1 MLPSGLPGRL
11 RRPVLLEFTGERL
24 IPGQADPDLWNEHIS
39 RYLFASRLANRKRV
53 LDIACGAGYGA
64 ECLGRTASS
73 VTAIDLSTEAATG
86 ARAAYPAENLAFL
99 AADARRLPF
108 ADGSFDLIVAFE
120 VIEHL
125 DNPRDLLA
133 EARRLLAPGGQL
145 VVSTPNKLYYAETRR
160 LSGPNP
166 FHVRE
171 LEFEEF
177 RDALSEVFPST
188 TLFVQNH
195 ADCLVIRPALA
206 PLSQGELRLEPAGA
220 EPQQSHFFVAV
231 CALTAQTG
239 TPTFVYLPATANVL
253 REREHHIGK
262 LEAELEQ
269 KTGWLDDLKA
279 DHSRLVDQYRAQSEN
294 LKAVQAWGAEM
305 DERVKAAAV
314 KIQEESDRHEA
325 ENLRMVAGYEGKI
338 ADLEAENAATAR
350 TATANIE
357 RLEAGLTATRE
368 ELARCVEILH
378 ECEKTVEERTIWAQD
393 LQARIDR
400 LEAMLSA
407 FQGSRWIRFGRR
419 MGVGPDI
426 SKY

>member
-1 MLPSGLPGRL
+1 
-11 RRPVLLEFTGERL
+11 LLEFTGERL
-24 IPGQADPDLWNEHIS
+24 VPGQVDPDLWNEHFS

-64 ECLGRTASS
+64 DCMARTASS
-73 VTAIDLSTEAATG
+73 VTAIDLSPEAA
-86 ARAAYPAENLAFL
+86 AAASANYPGGNITFM

-108 ADGSFDLIVAFE
+108 ANQSFDLVVAFE

-125 DNPRDLLA
+125 DNPRELLA

-145 VVSTPNKLYYAETRR
+145 VVSTPNKLYYAETRK

-177 RDALSEVFPST
+177 RDALSEVFPSI

-206 PLSQGELRLEPAGA
+206 PLSQGELRLEPAEA
-220 EPQQSHFFVAV
+220 DPEQSHFFVAV

-253 REREHHIGK
+253 REREHHIDK

-269 KTGWLDDLKA
+269 KTGWLDELKA
-279 DHSRLVDQYRAQSEN
+279 DHSRLVDQYRAQSDN
-294 LKAVQAWGAEM
+294 LKAVQAWGAEL
-305 DERVKAAAV
+305 DERLKAAA
-314 KIQEESDRHEA
+314 IQIREELERHE
-325 ENLRMVAGYEGKI
+325 ENVRQIASGYEGKI
-338 ADLEAENAATAR
+338 AELEAENTSTAQAAA
-350 TATANIE
+350 ANIE
-357 RLEAGLTATRE
+357 RLETALTASGKD
-368 ELARCVEILH
+368 LARCVDLLH
-378 ECEKTVEERTIWAQD
+378 ESEKTVEERTRWAQD
-393 LQARIDR
+393 LQNRIDQ
-400 LEAMLSA
+400 LESTLAHL
-407 FQGSRWIRFGRR
+407 QESRWIKFGRKI
-419 MGVGPDI
+419 GVGPDI

>member
-1 MLPSGLPGRL
+1 MRVSERPIPHRRL
-11 RRPVLLEFTGERL
+11 ILLEFTGERL
-24 IPGQADPDLWNEHIS
+24 VPGQVDPDLWNEHFS

-64 ECLGRTASS
+64 DCLARTASS
-73 VTAIDLSTEAATG
+73 VTAIDLSPEAA
-86 ARAAYPAENLAFL
+86 AAALAAYPAENIAFL

-108 ADGSFDLIVAFE
+108 ANESFDLIVAFE

-125 DNPRDLLA
+125 DNPHELLA

-145 VVSTPNKLYYAETRR
+145 VVSTPNKLYYAETRK

-177 RDALSEVFPST
+177 REELSEVFPSIT
-188 TLFVQNH
+188 VFVQNH

-220 EPQQSHFFVAV
+220 EPEQSHFFVAV

-253 REREHHIGK
+253 REREHHIDK

-269 KTGWLDDLKA
+269 KTVWLDELRS
-279 DHSRLVDQYRAQSEN
+279 DHSRLVDQYRAQSDN
-294 LKAVQAWGAEM
+294 LKAVQEWGAGL
-305 DERVKAAAV
+305 DARVKAAAV
-314 KIQEESDRHEA
+314 QIQEQLERHEA
-325 ENLRMVAGYEGKI
+325 EARVMFDGYEAKI
-338 ADLEAENAATAR
+338 AELEAEKRATAQA
-350 TATANIE
+350 ATANIE
-357 RLEAGLTATRE
+357 RLEKDLATARE
-368 ELARCVEILH
+368 ELARCVDILH
-378 ECEKTVEERTIWAQD
+378 ESEKTVEERTLWAQS
-393 LQARIDR
+393 LQANVER
-400 LEAMLSA
+400 LEAILSA
-407 FQGSRWIRFGRR
+407 FQGSRWIRLGRK